1 MYERIVEQIVELI
14 RKDEQFID
22 FASYP
27 LRGKQASGEIILKV
41 DNIVLSGV
49 SIVNEVLKKFS
60 VESKFYHT
68 DGELVSSG
76 TIAELTGDSYNI
88 LICERTILN
97 VLSFMSSIATKVNQL
112 VTRARGMNV
121 KIAATRKTIPFAGE
135 LQKIAVIHGG
145 GDTHR
150 LNLSE
155 CAMIKDNHIKLYG
168 SVTEALRQ
176 VRKVLSFSKK
186 VEIEVE
192 NKEMAMEACK
202 EGADII
208 MLDNFEPKQAK
219 LTAKKIKE
227 KYPNVIIEVS
237 GGITEE
243 NIDNYLCEYIDIIS
257 IGKLTSEVKYV
268 DFSLEIFSQVT

>member
-27 LRGKQASGEIILKV
+27 LRGKQTSGEIILKV

-60 VESKFYHT
+60 VESKFYHA

-76 TIAELTGDSYNI
+76 VIAELTGDSYNI

-112 VTRARGMNV
+112 VTKAKGTNV
-121 KIAATRKTIPFAGE
+121 IIAATRKTIPFAGE

-150 LNLSE
+150 LNLSD

-168 SVTEALRQ
+168 SVSEAIRQ
-176 VRKVLSFSKK
+176 VRKALSFSKK
-186 VEIEVE
+186 IEVE
-192 NKEMAMEACK
+192 VENEKMAMEACK
-202 EGADII
+202 EGADIV
-208 MLDNFEPKQAK
+208 MLDNFGPEQAY
-219 LTAKKIKE
+219 LTAKRIKE
-227 KYPNVIIEVS
+227 KYPNVIIEIS
-237 GGITEE
+237 GGINEQNLE
-243 NIDNYLCEYIDIIS
+243 KYLCEYIDVIS
-257 IGKLTSEVKYV
+257 IGRITSEIKYV
-268 DFSLEIFSQVT
+268 DFSLEISSQVT